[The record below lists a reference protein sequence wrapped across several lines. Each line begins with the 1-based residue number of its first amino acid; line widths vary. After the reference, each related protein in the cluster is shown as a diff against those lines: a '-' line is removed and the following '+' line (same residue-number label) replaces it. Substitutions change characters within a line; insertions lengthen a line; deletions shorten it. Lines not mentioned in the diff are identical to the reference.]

1 MSSPD
6 TDAFSVTV
14 SEDGTWQA
22 TCPPRRRVR
31 TGVQATIGL
40 VAGAILSAV
49 AVTGSIESLNQPT
62 WGMQLFL
69 LGWLV
74 PLGVVGI
81 LMAWFSW
88 RSAQQLWQTD
98 ILESN
103 GDLLIHRREDRSG
116 SGPALFKM
124 SLDRIEPFETL
135 EQALPDDAS
144 GTLQGDPTAPLGI
157 RYRVPD
163 EETIYS
169 YQSFPNIK
177 RSELAHLTKTVN
189 PLIEHSSEQ
198 T

>member
-6 TDAFSVTV
+6 TDAFSVTL
-14 SEDGTWQA
+14 SEDGTWRA
-22 TCPPRRRVR
+22 TCLPRRRVR
-31 TGVQATIGL
+31 TGVQAAIGL
-40 VAGAILSAV
+40 IAGAILSAV

-74 PLGVVGI
+74 PLGGIGI

-88 RSAQQLWQTD
+88 RSAQQLWQID
-98 ILESN
+98 VLESN
-103 GDLLIHRREDRSG
+103 GDVLIHRRESRSRI
-116 SGPALFKM
+116 GPALFEM
-124 SLDRIEPFETL
+124 SLDRIEPFETP
-135 EQALPDDAS
+135 EQPMPGAS
-144 GTLQGDPTAPLGI
+144 DMIQDDPTAPLGI

-169 YQSFPNIK
+169 YQSFPSVK
-177 RSELAHLTKTVN
+177 RSEFAHLARTVN